1 MAAGESISV
10 YAINFRMNV
19 PFRVVAGRVGTPHY
33 MAPEVITNRTYGKP
47 CDVWA
52 AGVMLHLLLSGR
64 LPFMGSGK
72 RLQDVMS
79 RGRISVGGDSF
90 YSRHSITHSLST
102 SVAAQNMIVQ
112 LDAPEWN
119 AISTT
124 GKDLVM
130 KMLSPNPKNRPTV
143 AEILEHPWMR
153 VRMI

>member
-79 RGRISVGGDSF
+79 RGRISVGSASF
-90 YSRHSITHSLST
+90 ICGT
-102 SVAAQNMIVQ
+102 
-112 LDAPEWN
+112 E
-119 AISTT
+119 
-124 GKDLVM
+124 
-130 KMLSPNPKNRPTV
+130 
-143 AEILEHPWMR
+143 
-153 VRMI
+153 